1 MSSIYDDKKNLDM
14 LDGGRTPSESEMPSE
29 QVLRNPELMQLA
41 KERNAPK
48 QEEVKSD
55 NNSMMQQSYL
65 ADYIERST
73 QAMKMVDDIVLKSY
87 LTKLSD
93 MEIMP
98 LPDLS
103 SFLAKLILAFL
114 PNRIGTNTPGK
125 STMLRVVSTGTSS
138 GAWVLKR
145 VETSPSKS
153 ANI

>member
-98 LPDLS
+98 LPDNMGLDEIVLYKINKMVYEKDEYATDKFIS
-103 SFLAKLILAFL
+103 
-114 PNRIGTNTPGK
+114 
-125 STMLRVVSTGTSS
+125 VVSAMTYTCSS
-138 GAWVLKR
+138 VFLIVDGQVDKLVL
-145 VETSPSKS
+145 
-153 ANI
+153 